1 MNNVSDNRIYY
12 SLFIIIFFGALT
24 DVNIQLLYFKFEQL
38 SIYKFFF
45 NSYIYLSLYFLPLQ
59 NLNKLDNFFEKK
71 VKFLYLLL
79 LAYGLIIIFTSINSL
94 SSVANIFGNPAFGPI
109 FLTIL
114 FLLWGTQINSLF
126 LFNKLCLLSVY
137 AALVI
142 SFFSMIFGFD
152 PAINLFLPLFYLIIT
167 LNYQITSNKIVI
179 FISIFVSIYIF
190 YTLGYRIG
198 LLMLGFSS
206 LIFFLSLFKN
216 KILFYLFSLFFVLS
230 PIIFFASFRY
240 YEFNFFQ
247 YLTNF
252 FSQESFLSVDTRSF
266 IYFEFFNQLNT
277 KELFLG
283 KGVLGTYYSDYFYLY
298 RDVGGD
304 HFDRISVEIGFLHY
318 ILKGGILYFIIY
330 YLFLGFIS
338 LKKYQSNYLS
348 SIGLFISVFLSLL
361 FIENQPFFSIKMI
374 LIWILVSFCAS
385 KLFNSLTDEEIKKMI
400 TNHN

>member
-1 MNNVSDNRIYY
+1 MNNASNNNIYY

-24 DVNIQLLYFKFEQL
+24 DVNTQLLYFKFEQL

-45 NSYIYLSLYFLPLQ
+45 NSYIYLSLYFLPLK
-59 NLNKLDNFFEKK
+59 NLNKLDIFFEKK

-94 SSVANIFGNPAFGPI
+94 SSIINIFGNPTFGAI
-109 FLTIL
+109 FFTIL

-190 YTLGYRIG
+190 YTLGYRMG

-206 LIFFLSLFKN
+206 LILFLSLFKN
-216 KILFYLFSLFFVLS
+216 KTLFYFFTLFFIFS
-230 PIIFFASFRY
+230 PIIFFASFIY
-240 YEFNFFQ
+240 YEFNIFQ

-304 HFDRISVEIGFLHY
+304 HFDRIGVEIGFLHY

-348 SIGLFISVFLSLL
+348 SLGLFISVFLSLL

>member
-45 NSYIYLSLYFLPLQ
+45 NFYIYLSLYFLPLQ

-126 LFNKLCLLSVY
+126 LFNKLCLISTY
-137 AALVI
+137 ASLVI
-142 SFFSMIFGFD
+142 SFFSMILGFD

-167 LNYQITSNKIVI
+167 FNYQTTLNKIVI

-374 LIWILVSFCAS
+374 LIWILVSFCSS
-385 KLFNSLTDEEIKKMI
+385 KLFNSLTDDEIKNMI